1 MGDKVEP
8 RFGKLGK
15 EYKQIVFDKTLLEK
29 DATSEWVTPGHPLFE
44 TVRMSLSEQVRDDL
58 LHGAVF
64 FDLQASVP
72 YHLDA
77 YSASVKDGM
86 GKELHRR
93 IFVLQSLAT
102 GQMAVRQPT
111 LFLDLVAAPSDT
123 KAPTEITIPD
133 STQRENSLVEQCLAG
148 FVKEVATARSKETE
162 ITRRHVRISLDELIH
177 RQNLVYAGLNEQQ
190 QKLSG
195 TPSWLTASMKQCED
209 RLDELNSRRERR
221 MAELERESQCAI
233 GDIQHIGSAWVLP
246 HPERATEALR
256 SMVRDEE
263 IERIAVQAA
272 IDYEKSQGRIAE
284 SVEAQNR
291 GFDLIS
297 RKPHPED
304 PATAIDVRFIEVK
317 GRATSGEIALTT
329 NEYKTAE
336 RLKHEYWL
344 YAVYNC
350 STKPELHAVRNPARM
365 GWKPVVKVEHY
376 TVDQSSIRAAEKE

>member
-1 MGDKVEP
+1 
-8 RFGKLGK
+8 
-15 EYKQIVFDKTLLEK
+15 
-29 DATSEWVTPGHPLFE
+29 
-44 TVRMSLSEQVRDDL
+44 
-58 LHGAVF
+58 
-64 FDLQASVP
+64 
-72 YHLDA
+72 
-77 YSASVKDGM
+77 
-86 GKELHRR
+86 
-93 IFVLQSLAT
+93 
-102 GQMAVRQPT
+102 MAVRQPT
-111 LFLDLVAAPSDT
+111 LFLDLVAAPSGT
-123 KAPTEITIPD
+123 PGPENATLPEPAL
-133 STQRENSLVEQCLAG
+133 RENALIEQCLAG
-148 FVKEVATARSKETE
+148 FVKEIAVARAKETE
-162 ITRRHVRISLDELIH
+162 VTRRHVQISLDELIH
-177 RQNLVYAGLNEQQ
+177 RQNLVYAGLVEQQ
-190 QKLSG
+190 QKLSN
-195 TPSWLTASMKQCED
+195 TPPWLAASMKQSED

-221 MAELERESQCAI
+221 LAELERESQCAI

-272 IDYEKSQGRIAE
+272 IDFEKSQGRVAE

-317 GRATSGEIALTT
+317 GRATAGEIALTT

-350 STKPELHAVRNPARM
+350 GTTPDLHAIRNPARM

-376 TVDQSSIRAAEKE
+376 TVDQASIRAAEKD